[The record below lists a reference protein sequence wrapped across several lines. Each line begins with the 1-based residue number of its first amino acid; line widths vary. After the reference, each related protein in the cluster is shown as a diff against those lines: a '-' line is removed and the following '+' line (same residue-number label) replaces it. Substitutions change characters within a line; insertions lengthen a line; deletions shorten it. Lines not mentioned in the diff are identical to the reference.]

1 MLKGF
6 GTDSSFWKLKISAG
20 CLKVPVVLFPYVV
33 DMAQYLS
40 CKQQDRC
47 IRQPGTCTLDASCAR
62 AAQKSSRQDVDIK

>member
-20 CLKVPVVLFPYVV
+20 CLKVPVVEFPSVV

-40 CKQQDRC
+40 CTRAC
-47 IRQPGTCTLDASCAR
+47 DAVKPALKC
-62 AAQKSSRQDVDIK
+62 

>member
-6 GTDSSFWKLKISAG
+6 GTDSSFWKSKISAG

-40 CKQQDRC
+40 CKQQADIQ
-47 IRQPGTCTLDASCAR
+47 IRLHDSCTLNAN
-62 AAQKSSRQDVDIK
+62 